1 MSELKYK
8 NQIFS
13 GSRWFLTNYKAI
25 RNVVEAIN
33 RYNFYKANNRSIYM
47 INKYK
52 MDRKAIVPGLLEVTD
67 PSYMP
72 GQLSL
77 FGDDFLKVYE
87 KKNS

>member
-1 MSELKYK
+1 
-8 NQIFS
+8 
-13 GSRWFLTNYKAI
+13 
-25 RNVVEAIN
+25 
-33 RYNFYKANNRSIYM
+33 M

-67 PSYMP
+67 SSYMP